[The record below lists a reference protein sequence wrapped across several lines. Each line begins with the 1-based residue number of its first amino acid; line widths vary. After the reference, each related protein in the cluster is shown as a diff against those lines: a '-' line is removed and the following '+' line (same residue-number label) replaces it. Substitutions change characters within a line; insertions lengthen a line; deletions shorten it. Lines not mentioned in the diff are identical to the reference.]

1 MLPTCGDVKARALS
15 VPRDRPSQ
23 YGEEAGVCRL
33 DVLHSESY
41 RYLTMIRQFDR
52 AAKIPSS
59 DVDGTLADGRSAEA
73 ADEELARLARALAHP
88 ARVRIIRLLDARNA
102 CVCGEL
108 VDALSFAQSTVSQ
121 HLKVLKEAGL
131 IQGEID
137 GPRVCYCLVPGALRR
152 LRMLV
157 AAL

>member
-1 MLPTCGDVKARALS
+1 MSRRERGGEQAGGFADAAGERARASLDAS
-15 VPRDRPSQ
+15 APFGYRIFTMKPQAAERISKGAAAAADEVRA
-23 YGEEAGVCRL
+23 EAKG
-33 DVLHSESY
+33 
-41 RYLTMIRQFDR
+41 
-52 AAKIPSS
+52 AA
-59 DVDGTLADGRSAEA
+59 A

-88 ARVRIIRLLDARNA
+88 ARVRIIRLLEARSA

-108 VDALSFAQSTVSQ
+108 VEALPLAQSTVSQ

-137 GPRVCYCLVPGALRR
+137 GPRVCYCLAPGALRR